1 MKKPYQHSPWVQ
13 PARLLVQ
20 LAFLAFASFAAWR
33 HQVLG
38 GGPTGSASVDALCP
52 FGGLEALFKFVMAGE
67 FIQRL
72 NTSDFVL
79 LGGTIVLALAFGRY
93 FCGWLCPLGTL
104 QELPRKLGQRFFR
117 KLQITIPAV
126 IDRPLRWL
134 KYVVLAW
141 ALYFTWKTGTLVIR
155 PYDPWAAYAHSFAG
169 WNEVWKEFSVGI
181 SILAGSMLLSVFV
194 DRVFCKYLCPLGAFL
209 GITAKLGL
217 FSIKRNCDG
226 CLACNKCEKTCPV
239 NIPIMVTPSVRSAEC
254 IGCLTCTTTCP
265 TGKKGTTD
273 EGKTFLLPAIAGRQI
288 KPAFVGW
295 AGLAIFLGMIGTAQ
309 LSGYWRT
316 QPASITAAVTTSG
329 VLDAQAIRG
338 FMTLEDV
345 SKTYSI
351 ELDKL
356 YKELG
361 IDEAKVPATSKCKE
375 IGKLLGLSEAEFDTQ
390 KVRDAVARLQGGST
404 K

>member
-1 MKKPYQHSPWVQ
+1 MKKNHQHSPYVQ
-13 PARLLVQ
+13 PVRLIVQ
-20 LAFLAFASFAAWR
+20 LAFLAFATFAAWR

-38 GGPTGSASVDALCP
+38 GGPNGSASVDALCP
-52 FGGLEALFKFVMAGE
+52 FGGLEALFKFVSTGE

-79 LGGTIVLALAFGRY
+79 LGGTIALALIVGRY
-93 FCGWLCPLGTL
+93 FCAWICPLGTL
-104 QELPRKLGQRFFR
+104 QELARKIGQKFFR
-117 KLQITIPAV
+117 KVQITIPAM
-126 IDRPLRWL
+126 IDQPLRWL

-141 ALYFTWKTGTLVIR
+141 ALYFTWKTGTLIIR
-155 PYDPWAAYAHSFAG
+155 PYDPWAAYAHGFAG
-169 WNEVWKEFSVGI
+169 WDEVWKEFSVGA
-181 SILAGSMLLSVFV
+181 SILIGSLAIGVFV
-194 DRVFCKYLCPLGAFL
+194 DRIFCKYLCPLGAFL

-226 CLACNKCEKTCPV
+226 CLSCNKCEATCPV
-239 NIPIMVTPSVRSAEC
+239 GIKIESVPVVRSAEC

-265 TGKKGTTD
+265 TGKKGSTD
-273 EGKTFLLPAIAGRQI
+273 EGKTFLLPAIAGRQV
-288 KPAFVGW
+288 KPALIGGL
-295 AGLAIFLGMIGTAQ
+295 GLAIFLGMIGTAQ
-309 LSGYWRT
+309 VSGYWRT
-316 QPASITAAVTTSG
+316 QPASITAAVTTAG

-338 FMTLEDV
+338 YMTLEEV
-345 SKTYSI
+345 SKTYGL

-361 IDEAKVPATSKCKE
+361 LSELTVPASSKCKE

-390 KVRDAVARLQGGST
+390 KVRDAVAKLQNSG